1 MTANAEPGFS
11 SGRAGSARFRLR
23 EKDTMSKPMRLLLGL
38 IVSLALSGQAA
49 ANDSASELAAGG
61 IVLVTND
68 DIAMQREDLTLSP
81 AEVRVRYEMRN
92 DSGRPVTLRV
102 AFPMPEIP
110 AWSPGGFH
118 TASSPRPI
126 LLPDRE
132 VRSPNFIGFRVQVDG
147 RELTPEVEIRA
158 TLPDGRDIAASLQEI
173 GGLAL
178 VLRSGLYALPDD
190 PQLDAETRRRLS
202 ELGALEE
209 LPDRAYRL
217 PWTTRITF
225 HWMQTFAA
233 GVTIVEHSYRPILGF
248 GYVGFDRQG
257 TSVFAGADENA
268 AGIFCIDAAGRRT
281 LRELGERARAK
292 RLAKG
297 EPEFAELLGFTL
309 GYVLLTAKN
318 WRGPIGTFHL
328 TVKGDPLPA
337 ASWTSG
343 GPAVAMYFCSPIPL
357 TQTAD
362 LQMEGEAREFLPTS
376 DLRILFVR
384 E

>member
-1 MTANAEPGFS
+1 MSMRIGLL
-11 SGRAGSARFRLR
+11 AG
-23 EKDTMSKPMRLLLGL
+23 MILGA
-38 IVSLALSGQAA
+38 ALSGQAT
-49 ANDSASELAAGG
+49 ANDSASELSAGG
-61 IVLVTND
+61 IVLVKND
-68 DIAMQREDLTLSP
+68 VIAMQREDLTLSP

-92 DSGRPVTLRV
+92 DSGKPVTLRV
-102 AFPMPEIP
+102 AFPMPEVP

-118 TASSPRPI
+118 TTTSPRPI
-126 LLPDRE
+126 MLPGRE
-132 VRSPNFIGFRVQVDG
+132 VQSANFIDFRVWADG

-178 VLRSGLYALPDD
+178 VLRSGLYAMLDD
-190 PQLDAETRRRLS
+190 PQLDAATRQR
-202 ELGALEE
+202 LGALGAIEE

-225 HWMQTFAA
+225 HWMQTFAP

-248 GYVGFDRQG
+248 GYVGFDPKG
-257 TSVFAGADENA
+257 GSLFAGPDANA
-268 AGIFCIDAAGRRT
+268 ASVFCIDATGQQK
-281 LRELGERARAK
+281 LRSLGERARAQ

-297 EPEFAELLGFTL
+297 EPENSYLLGYTL
-309 GYVLLTAKN
+309 GYVLQTAKN

-328 TVKGDPLPA
+328 TVKGDPIPA

-343 GPAVAMYFCSPIPL
+343 GPTVAIYFCSPTPL
-357 TQTAD
+357 TQATP
-362 LQMEGEAREFLPTS
+362 LLVQGEVRDFVPTS
-376 DLRILFVR
+376 DLRILLVR

>member
-1 MTANAEPGFS
+1 MKAS
-11 SGRAGSARFRLR
+11 SARIVRR
-23 EKDTMSKPMRLLLGL
+23 SLGAL
-38 IVSLALSGQAA
+38 CAAALAPSVQAV
-49 ANDSASELAAGG
+49 ANDSGSELAAGG
-61 IVLVTND
+61 IVLVKND

-81 AEVRVRYEMRN
+81 SEVRVRYEMRN
-92 DSGRPVTLRV
+92 DSGKTVTLRV
-102 AFPMPEIP
+102 AFPMPELP

-118 TASSPRPI
+118 TATSPRPI

-132 VRSPNFIGFRVQVDG
+132 VRSPNFIGFRVWADG

-158 TLPDGRDIAASLQEI
+158 TLPDGRDIAPSLQEI

-178 VLRSGLYALPDD
+178 VMRSGLYAMPDD
-190 PQLDAETRRRLS
+190 PDLDAGTRRRLS
-202 ELGALEE
+202 ELGAIEE

-225 HWMQTFAA
+225 HWMQTFAP

-257 TSVFAGADENA
+257 GALFAGPDGDA
-268 AGIFCIDAAGRRT
+268 ASVFCIDPAGRQT
-281 LRELGERARAK
+281 LRSLGEQARAK

-297 EPEFAELLGFTL
+297 EPEFSELFGYTL
-309 GYVLLTAKN
+309 GYVLQTAKN

-328 TVKGDPLPA
+328 TVKGDPIPA
-337 ASWTSG
+337 ARWTNG
-343 GPAVAMYFCSPIPL
+343 GATLAMYFCSPVPL
-357 TQTAD
+357 TQPAPGR
-362 LQMEGEAREFLPTS
+362 QEGEARDFVPTS
-376 DLRILFVR
+376 DLRILFVQ

>member
-1 MTANAEPGFS
+1 
-11 SGRAGSARFRLR
+11 
-23 EKDTMSKPMRLLLGL
+23 MSMHRYLLAGL
-38 IVSLALSGQAA
+38 IVGAALSGQAT

-61 IVLVTND
+61 IVLVKND
-68 DIAMQREDLTLSP
+68 NIAMQREDLTLSP

-92 DSGRPVTLRV
+92 DSGKPVTLRV

-110 AWSPGGFH
+110 AWTPDGFH
-118 TASSPRPI
+118 TATNPRPI
-126 LLPDRE
+126 MLPDRE
-132 VRSPNFIGFRVQVDG
+132 VRSPNFIGFHVWADG

-158 TLPDGRDIAASLQEI
+158 ILPDGRDIAAGLQEI

-190 PQLDAETRRRLS
+190 PQLDAETRRRLRA
-202 ELGALEE
+202 LGAIEE

-225 HWMQTFAA
+225 HWMQTFAP

-248 GYVGFDRQG
+248 GYVGFSQRDG
-257 TSVFAGADENA
+257 SLFAGPDENA
-268 AGIFCIDAAGRRT
+268 ASVFCIEAAGRQT
-281 LRELGERARAK
+281 LRSLGERARAQ

-297 EPEFAELLGFTL
+297 EPEFSDLLGYTL
-309 GYVLLTAKN
+309 GYVLQTARN

-328 TVKGDPLPA
+328 TVKGDPIPA
-337 ASWTSG
+337 AHWTSG
-343 GPAVAMYFCSPIPL
+343 GSTVAMYFCSPVPL
-357 TQTAD
+357 TQTAP
-362 LQMEGEAREFLPTS
+362 LLAEGEVRDFVPTS
-376 DLRILFVR
+376 DLRILLVR